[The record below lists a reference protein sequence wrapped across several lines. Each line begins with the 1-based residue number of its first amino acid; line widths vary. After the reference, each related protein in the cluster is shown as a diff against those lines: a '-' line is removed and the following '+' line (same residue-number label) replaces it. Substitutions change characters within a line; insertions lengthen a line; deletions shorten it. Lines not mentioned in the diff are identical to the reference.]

1 MNKAVGFAL
10 LYISLFIVEILIVF
24 MSLVLVVLFQHGF
37 DLFFIKGAWR
47 DTGLW
52 NFWRVLFYG
61 LPFVILYFI
70 LFKCF
75 DNIKLYKPLLLSL
88 FNLSVYFTLSVLSR
102 VIWGKNVPLPPAG
115 IMFWITCIAIF
126 LSPLILGQI
135 LYFKKLME
143 SL

>member
-10 LYISLFIVEILIVF
+10 LYISLIIVEILIVF

-70 LFKCF
+70 LFKYF

>member
-70 LFKCF
+70 LFKYF